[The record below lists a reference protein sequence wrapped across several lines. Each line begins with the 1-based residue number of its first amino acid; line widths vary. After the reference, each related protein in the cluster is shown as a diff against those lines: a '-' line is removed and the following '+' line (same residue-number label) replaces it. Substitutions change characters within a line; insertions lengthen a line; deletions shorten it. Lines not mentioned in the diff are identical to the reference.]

1 MLQFWGKE
9 QTHFKNKTNKK
20 KTPATSGP
28 VLSFLLPL
36 QLENTCLSEQQ
47 SRWPYISHKHS
58 YKQVH
63 SFVLL
68 HHYPSELLFFFFRKL
83 FITPLDE
90 VIFYIMYFPDLYN
103 CLSQLSIVIILI
115 SDSWM

>member
-36 QLENTCLSEQQ
+36 QLEEQKIWKEENENIATVDQ
-47 SRWPYISHKHS
+47 MRAKDC
-58 YKQVH
+58 YK
-63 SFVLL
+63 
-68 HHYPSELLFFFFRKL
+68 
-83 FITPLDE
+83 
-90 VIFYIMYFPDLYN
+90 
-103 CLSQLSIVIILI
+103 
-115 SDSWM
+115 